1 MCVCVCVC
9 SVCVVCVCGVCV
21 CVCVLCVCVCVVCVC
36 GVCGV
41 CVCARW
47 CVVCVVCV
55 VCVCVCALVCGVC
68 GVCVVCVCVFE
79 RQCVNVRTTEVVKCS
94 PFFCLLSGSPENR
107 GVVDRE
113 GRSFTGTADWSGS
126 VGGASGSRNSAF
138 LLLAD
143 GCTGSLGGSLRTF

>member
-1 MCVCVCVC
+1 M
-9 SVCVVCVCGVCV
+9 
-21 CVCVLCVCVCVVCVC
+21 
-36 GVCGV
+36 
-41 CVCARW
+41 
-47 CVVCVVCV
+47 CVVCV
-55 VCVCVCALVCGVC
+55 VCVCVCVRAGVWC
-68 GVCVVCVCVFE
+68 VCVVCVVCVFE
-79 RQCVNVRTTEVVKCS
+79 RQCVNVRTTEVIKCS

>member
-1 MCVCVCVC
+1 MCGVCVVCACVCV
-9 SVCVVCVCGVCV
+9 VCVVCVC
-21 CVCVLCVCVCVVCVC
+21 LVCVCVVCVC
-36 GVCGV
+36 GVCGMCV
-41 CVCARW
+41 CVCVRAGVW
-47 CVVCVVCV
+47 CVCVVCV
-55 VCVCVCALVCGVC
+55 
-68 GVCVVCVCVFE
+68 VCVFE
-79 RQCVNVRTTEVVKCS
+79 RQCVNVRTTEVIKCS

>member
-1 MCVCVCVC
+1 MCAVCV
-9 SVCVVCVCGVCV
+9 S
-21 CVCVLCVCVCVVCVC
+21 

-55 VCVCVCALVCGVC
+55 CGVC
-68 GVCVVCVCVFE
+68 GVCGMCVFE

-113 GRSFTGTADWSGS
+113 GSSFTETADWSGS
-126 VGGASGSRNSAF
+126 VGGTSGSRNSAF

-143 GCTGSLGGSLRTF
+143 GCTGSLGGNLRTF

>member
-1 MCVCVCVC
+1 MVCVCVHAGVWC
-9 SVCVVCVCGVCV
+9 VWCVCVACVVCGM
-21 CVCVLCVCVCVVCVC
+21 
-36 GVCGV
+36 
-41 CVCARW
+41 
-47 CVVCVVCV
+47 
-55 VCVCVCALVCGVC
+55 
-68 GVCVVCVCVFE
+68 CVFE